1 KHSDLPAGSR
11 NVNSLSWL
19 CPKHRTEPTQHRKA
33 TVRPS
38 SPSLQLILPRR
49 TSMTGHISRVEV
61 GTHPEQVDTLSLVHD
76 ITAEAAGAVGRAP
89 NLVGMSTS
97 VSPLCIFICT
107 RQTVY
112 ASRLCERLQ
121 CVGRN
126 NSSPSYARAQ
136 VDCDPVRMSEDGSAP
151 TPQVFVVDSQA
162 SYLSMPR
169 SKKSTW
175 AGAGQKFLPLL
186 LALLALAVFVEGYLI
201 YILYQRTEAFSG
213 CVSNNLCHNVSDPV
227 KSEQQNGRTS
237 SQIGTQESIE
247 MQLLLLPLFPQNF
260 IIFHIKS
267 NEIPPLQPQ
276 KRPFAHMMGAHK
288 SHDTVVEWKSQGH
301 DMRRRME
308 YSNSRLVIKQEGYY
322 YVYSK
327 LVVDVS
333 EATSPIFHKIVRNPS
348 GYATSIDLLKSK
360 SNWGPEKSSDGA
372 PGEDKW
378 RSFLSAIFF
387 LQEGDEIYVTL
398 SNMEALSPEANENCL
413 GAIWIDS

>member
-1 KHSDLPAGSR
+1 
-11 NVNSLSWL
+11 
-19 CPKHRTEPTQHRKA
+19 
-33 TVRPS
+33 
-38 SPSLQLILPRR
+38 
-49 TSMTGHISRVEV
+49 
-61 GTHPEQVDTLSLVHD
+61 
-76 ITAEAAGAVGRAP
+76 
-89 NLVGMSTS
+89 
-97 VSPLCIFICT
+97 
-107 RQTVY
+107 
-112 ASRLCERLQ
+112 
-121 CVGRN
+121 
-126 NSSPSYARAQ
+126 
-136 VDCDPVRMSEDGSAP
+136 MSEDGSAP

-237 SQIGTQESIE
+237 SQIGTQES
-247 MQLLLLPLFPQNF
+247 
-260 IIFHIKS
+260 

-301 DMRRRME
+301 DNRRRME

-348 GYATSIDLLKSK
+348 GYATPIDLLKSK